1 MLKSCHSVEVMPI
14 YTQLQEWTNL
24 YSYIYRERE
33 ASMLNSHFVMFFRV
47 IFKYK
52 VDLTYA

>member
-1 MLKSCHSVEVMPI
+1 MPI

-24 YSYIYRERE
+24 YSYIERE

-52 VDLTYA
+52 VDPTYT